1 MQLTQKIEVHPTK
14 DQESIL
20 WILSNQCRLL
30 YNFSLKERLGNEDIT
45 YINQQ
50 NRLPQLKK
58 QYPAYAQVYSK
69 VLQMTLKTLD
79 ANLKSYVELSKVDD
93 TANPPRFRGYKYFF
107 TLKYNQSGF
116 KIKDGWLI
124 LSHKVN
130 KDLLKFRIPEK
141 FCYDKIYQIDI
152 YQDKL
157 SRKYFASIVYDY
169 HEPEYVDNGVYQAID
184 IGVSKQALVNSQ
196 GKFLDIVN
204 DRPDLYWKKPIAEL
218 QARRDH
224 CKKGSKKW
232 RMINTLK
239 RKCETKQKNQLL
251 DQQHKMAKQI
261 VENTKANT
269 IIIGDL
275 NVKRMS
281 GWKKQLNRSTQN
293 TGSLA
298 RFSGFLTY
306 KAQKIGKK
314 IIRISEYRTS
324 KMCCV
329 CGKLHEMEIWDR
341 VMKCDCG
348 NELDRDRNS
357 AVNIMVRFLSQNAM
371 WTGYQQF
378 ADNLRQTGI
387 SLENTLVG
395 SPFLATVSCREG

>member
-141 FCYDKIYQIDI
+141 FCYDKIY
-152 YQDKL
+152 
-157 SRKYFASIVYDY
+157 
-169 HEPEYVDNGVYQAID
+169 
-184 IGVSKQALVNSQ
+184 
-196 GKFLDIVN
+196 
-204 DRPDLYWKKPIAEL
+204 
-218 QARRDH
+218 
-224 CKKGSKKW
+224 
-232 RMINTLK
+232 
-239 RKCETKQKNQLL
+239 
-251 DQQHKMAKQI
+251 
-261 VENTKANT
+261 
-269 IIIGDL
+269 
-275 NVKRMS
+275 
-281 GWKKQLNRSTQN
+281 
-293 TGSLA
+293 
-298 RFSGFLTY
+298 
-306 KAQKIGKK
+306 
-314 IIRISEYRTS
+314 
-324 KMCCV
+324 
-329 CGKLHEMEIWDR
+329 
-341 VMKCDCG
+341 
-348 NELDRDRNS
+348 
-357 AVNIMVRFLSQNAM
+357 
-371 WTGYQQF
+371 
-378 ADNLRQTGI
+378 
-387 SLENTLVG
+387 
-395 SPFLATVSCREG
+395 